1 MKNNPDFTGIWKR
14 IVAAIRGFCTKN
26 LVIKVVA
33 LLFAILL
40 WGYVLTDLKPY
51 RTKTVTNVATS
62 FEGEAE
68 LLAQG
73 LCVRGDR
80 AEILRNVTVQVR
92 TQVTNYAALTANQ
105 INATIS
111 LRNISEPRVYE
122 LPINPTVTS
131 GYGVVQSVSPSVATV
146 EIDTLVRK
154 TVPVTPVITGEVSEG
169 YWADMDNCSITQ
181 YIDVEGPKTDIEQVR
196 RAECVID
203 LSGRTSSIF
212 STFEVLLYDEE
223 DNVMSSDILVGT
235 TPSATVR
242 IPIYPVKTVEI
253 DAKGSLEGADTLATN
268 HELFDVSVTPE
279 TVRLVGEQ
287 SVLDTIDSVKLDTIN
302 VSGLSELTIVKSE
315 IIIPAGTRLLDE
327 AGKLEDDNTV
337 SVTVDIRESTS
348 ERAFEQMAIE
358 VEGLGDGLS
367 ATLDVYAV
375 DLHVEGRVSLVSILK
390 RSDIR
395 VLVDV
400 TNLSAGEYDLD
411 LFALIR
417 DEESTVELQTSLFS
431 GDAPVTTVHVTLR
444 PSS

>member
-253 DAKGSLEGADTLATN
+253 DAEGSLEGADTLATN

-279 TVRLVGEQ
+279 TVRLVGER

-327 AGKLEDDNTV
+327 AGKLEDNTV

-348 ERAFEQMAIE
+348 ERVFEQMAIE

-431 GDAPVTTVHVTLR
+431 GDVPVTTVHVTLR

>member
-1 MKNNPDFTGIWKR
+1 MKNNIDITGFWKR
-14 IVAAIRGFCTKN
+14 VGAAIRGFCTKN
-26 LVIKVVA
+26 LAIKVVA
-33 LLFAILL
+33 LLFAVLL

-51 RTKTVTNVATS
+51 RTKTVTNVPTS

-80 AEILRNVTVQVR
+80 AEILSSVTVQVR
-92 TQVTNYAALTANQ
+92 TQVTNYASLTANQ

-146 EIDTLVRK
+146 EIDTLLRK
-154 TVPVTPVITGEVSEG
+154 TIPVTPVITGQVSDG

-181 YIDVEGPKTDIEQVR
+181 YVDVEGPKTDIEQVR

-212 STFEVLLYDEE
+212 STFEVILYDND
-223 DNVMSSDILVGT
+223 DNVVSSDILVGT

-242 IPIYPVKTVEI
+242 IPVYPVKTVKI
-253 DAKGSLEGADTLATN
+253 DAEGSLEGVDTLATN
-268 HELFDVSVTPE
+268 HELYGVSVVPD

-287 SVLDTIDSVKLDTIN
+287 AVLDTIDSVKLETIN
-302 VSGLSELTIVKSE
+302 VSGMSELAIVKSK
-315 IIIPAGTRLLDE
+315 IIVPDGTRLLDD
-327 AGKLEDDNTV
+327 AGLLEDDNTV
-337 SVTVDIRESTS
+337 SVSVDIRESTS
-348 ERAFEQMAIE
+348 ERVFEQMAIE

-367 ATLDVYAV
+367 ATLDLSTV

-400 TNLSAGEYDLD
+400 TNLPAGEYDLD

-417 DEESTVELQTSLFS
+417 DEESTVELQTALTSN
-431 GDAPVTTVHVTLR
+431 GAPVNTVHVILQ
-444 PSS
+444 PGN